1 MSSKLTVSVL
11 RASDQ
16 TLDFS
21 VKGVDASI
29 ANALRRT
36 MIADVPT
43 IAIDLV
49 EVVENSSV
57 LCDEFIAHRLG
68 LIPLE
73 SAKASELFKPY
84 EYDGDDDTATDV
96 HLELNVKCQNEHTRS
111 ITSADL
117 VCFDKRVKPVN
128 FSDATIDPSG
138 QSSSVLIAKL
148 RKNQQLSVKC
158 IARKGTGKDHAKWSP
173 VATAV
178 YKYEPLVKVDHV
190 LLKTLSGKLAFS
202 GSDLTQL
209 TITIETEKMELARSD
224 PSGMFRYDAENDKF
238 EVVSNATCTFN
249 GEIMKMVSIET
260 RWL

>member
-11 RASDQ
+11 RANDQ

-36 MIADVPT
+36 MVADVPT

-57 LCDEFIAHRLG
+57 LCDEFVAHRLG

-84 EYDGDDDTATDV
+84 EYEGDDDTATDV
-96 HLELNVKCQNEHTRS
+96 HLELNVKCQSDHTRS

-202 GSDLTQL
+202 GSDLTRL
-209 TITIETEKMELARSD
+209 TNHNHR
-224 PSGMFRYDAENDKF
+224 
-238 EVVSNATCTFN
+238 N
-249 GEIMKMVSIET
+249 GENGT
-260 RWL
+260 CA